1 MRKLS
6 AVFGLL
12 AISAISAIA
21 TAPAQAGYEYP
32 VCMRVYGDPTYDE
45 CRYTTMAQ
53 CAATASGRAAQC
65 FVDPF
70 LASAAVGPQGRR
82 RARPDGTY

>member
-1 MRKLS
+1 MRKAS
-6 AVFGLL
+6 AIFGLL
-12 AISAISAIA
+12 AISAISAVG
-21 TAPAQAGYEYP
+21 TAPVQAGVDYP
-32 VCMRVYGDPTYDE
+32 VCLRVYGDPTYDE

-65 FVDPF
+65 FVNPF

-82 RARPDGTY
+82 RAGAY

>member
-6 AVFGLL
+6 ALLGLL
-12 AISAISAIA
+12 AIPAISAVG
-21 TAPAQAGYEYP
+21 TAPAQAGVDYP
-32 VCMRVYGDPTYDE
+32 ICLRVYGDPTYDE

-70 LASAAVGPQGRR
+70 FSGMPVDRVPH
-82 RARPDGTY
+82 

>member
-1 MRKLS
+1 MRTVS
-6 AVFGLL
+6 AISGLL
-12 AISAISAIA
+12 AISAISAVG
-21 TAPAQAGYEYP
+21 TAPAQAAVDYP

-45 CRYTTMAQ
+45 CRYTTIAQ

-70 LASAAVGPQGRR
+70 VASAAVVPQGRR
-82 RARPDGTY
+82 RARAY